1 MKNKEIAKKKLAQ
14 KIKKAD
20 NKKIIKK

>member
-20 NKKIIKK
+20 NKKLIKK